1 MDKGTHEER
10 LLYYLRNHKNSITQL
25 EAYNDLGNTRLAATV
40 CTLRKKG
47 HEISSTTV
55 EVPTRFAGKAK
66 VSEYRL
72 GVAMRPLNIWEQ

>member
-47 HEISSTTV
+47 HDISSTTV

-72 GVAMRPLNIWEQ
+72 NTAMPPQSSWVL